1 MKTITL
7 IPLLLLAFLS
17 IAACSPDTEAPTPEV
32 PEQPQPDE
40 PETPDEPGD
49 EDDGNNDDPMENGK
63 IKLTV
68 NGNSFTA
75 TLEANDAVEALKE
88 RLAREPIQIRMDD
101 YGDMEKVG
109 ALGFSLPR
117 NDVRTTTSAGDMI
130 LYQGNSVVLFYG
142 SNTWSYTRLGRVD
155 GVSTR
160 EQMLDLLG
168 GKRFGYHH
176 VLIAVESAAA
186 IKKRSMT
193 WTCHAPL

>member
-40 PETPDEPGD
+40 PETPNEPGD

-109 ALGFSLPR
+109 ALGFPLPR

-168 GKRFGYHH
+168 GKGSVTITFS
-176 VLIAVESAAA
+176 L
-186 IKKRSMT
+186 
-193 WTCHAPL
+193 P

>member
-1 MKTITL
+1 
-7 IPLLLLAFLS
+7 
-17 IAACSPDTEAPTPEV
+17 
-32 PEQPQPDE
+32 
-40 PETPDEPGD
+40 
-49 EDDGNNDDPMENGK
+49 
-63 IKLTV
+63 
-68 NGNSFTA
+68 
-75 TLEANDAVEALKE
+75 
-88 RLAREPIQIRMDD
+88 MDD

-168 GKRFGYHH
+168 GKGSVTITFS
-176 VLIAVESAAA
+176 L
-186 IKKRSMT
+186 
-193 WTCHAPL
+193 P

>member
-17 IAACSPDTEAPTPEV
+17 IAACNPDNEEPAPDV
-32 PEQPQPDE
+32 PEQTQPE
-40 PETPDEPGD
+40 APDEPGD
-49 EDDGNNDDPMENGK
+49 DDGNGEDPMENGK

-75 TLEANDAVEALKE
+75 TLEANEAVEALKE

-117 NDVRTTTSAGDMI
+117 NDVRTTTSAGDMV

-168 GKRFGYHH
+168 GKGSVTITFS
-176 VLIAVESAAA
+176 L
-186 IKKRSMT
+186 
-193 WTCHAPL
+193 P